1 MNTRA
6 QAAMKKVVTRG
17 KQKCVAGKRASKG
30 GDKRRKKKNITKG
43 PTDPSRSRDLETSGN
58 MDLPDTLNPDEC
70 EQLLSLET
78 SGNTDL
84 PNTLNPDDCEQLL
97 SFFRMFGEV
106 VVEKHDCIIMGEMAE
121 KRPAKSLARLI
132 AALVVHYS

>member
-43 PTDPSRSRDLETSGN
+43 PTDPSRSRD
-58 MDLPDTLNPDEC
+58 
-70 EQLLSLET
+70 LET